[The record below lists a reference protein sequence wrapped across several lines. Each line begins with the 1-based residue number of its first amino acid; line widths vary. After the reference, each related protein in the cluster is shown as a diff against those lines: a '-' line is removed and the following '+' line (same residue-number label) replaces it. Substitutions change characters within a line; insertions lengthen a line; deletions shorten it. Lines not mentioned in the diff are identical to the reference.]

1 MRPLSALSRCPT
13 QRILQGAFTAV
24 RRTRDFHDRMICD
37 EIQNLNACSRFPL
50 SASFIQHGSQSVY
63 DHSVSVA
70 RTCCRLAER
79 FHLRV
84 DYRSMIRGALLHDYF
99 LYDWHEKA
107 KWHRWHG
114 FRHPYTAWKNAKVDF
129 RINRRETNI
138 ILRHMFPLT
147 PIPPTCREGWLVCIA
162 DKICAMEEVVQGVA
176 TWFSRRLF
184 KSANLL
190 T

>member
-1 MRPLSALSRCPT
+1 M
-13 QRILQGAFTAV
+13 
-24 RRTRDFHDRMICD
+24 RRTCDSHERMICD
-37 EIQNLNACSRFPL
+37 EIQNLDVCSRFQL
-50 SASFIQHGSQSVY
+50 TASFIQHGSLSVY

-70 RTCCRLAER
+70 HVSCHLAER

-84 DYRSMIRGALLHDYF
+84 DYRSLIRGALLHDYF

-114 FRHPYTAWKNAKVDF
+114 FRHPYTAWKNAKADF

-147 PIPPTCREGWLVCIA
+147 PIPPACREGWLVCVA
-162 DKICAMEEVVQGVA
+162 DKICAMEESSKGIVK
-176 TWFSRRLF
+176 WFSRRLF
-184 KSANLL
+184 RIASLL
-190 T
+190 A